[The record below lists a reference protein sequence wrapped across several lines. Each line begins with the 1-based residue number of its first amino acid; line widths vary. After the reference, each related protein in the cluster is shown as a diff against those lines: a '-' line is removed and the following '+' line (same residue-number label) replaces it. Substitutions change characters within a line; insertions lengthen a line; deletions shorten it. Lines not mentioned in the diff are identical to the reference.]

1 MRVLEHD
8 ELNSELQADLQHL
21 RASISL
27 PPRDFGRLKRAVKEG
42 YPAADYFG
50 LYAVEGKHVL
60 SSVRVLRVPYTFADG
75 HVEKVSAI
83 GSVMT
88 RLDSRGRGLVR
99 GLLGDVHAR
108 ERGAG
113 ISYSTLWCE
122 PSIKAHGLYEFL
134 GYKDV
139 YHPDFATG
147 KRSGGKT
154 GRGAYEF
161 AKVLDADVEEME
173 RIHTLATRRRIGFTP
188 RPKGY
193 LRSLFW
199 YGRFS
204 PESFRMIVK
213 GGRPVG
219 YLQLDQGAVA
229 TQVSE
234 VVLLPEG
241 AQALKVVSMLE
252 RLAGDSWLW
261 LNGTFVSDNERPLQR
276 RGYLVSNLNNH
287 VWMVL
292 PLKKS
297 NRKDLVKVF
306 GLDDPRFSYH
316 TVDFF

>member
-21 RASISL
+21 RASIAL
-27 PPRDFGRLKRAVKEG
+27 PPRDFARLKRAVKEG

-50 LYAVEGKHVL
+50 LYAVEGKRVL

-88 RLDSRGRGLVR
+88 RLDCRGRGLVR
-99 GLLGDVHAR
+99 GLLDDVHSR
-108 ERGAG
+108 EREAG
-113 ISYSTLWCE
+113 INYSTLWCE
-122 PSIKAHGLYEFL
+122 PSIKAHGLYEFI

-139 YHPDFATG
+139 YHPDFATV
-147 KRSGGKT
+147 KPSQRKT
-154 GRGAYEF
+154 GRDAYEF
-161 AKVLDADVEEME
+161 AKVRDADVEEME
-173 RIHTLATRRRIGFTP
+173 RIHTLATKHRIGFTP

-193 LRSLFW
+193 VRGLFW

-204 PESFRMIVK
+204 PDSFRMIVK
-213 GGRPVG
+213 ASRPVG
-219 YLQLDQGAVA
+219 YLQLDAGAVA

-234 VVLLPEG
+234 VVLLPGG
-241 AQALKVVSMLE
+241 AQALKVLSMLE
-252 RLAGDSWLW
+252 RLAGDTWLW
-261 LNGTFVSDNERPLQR
+261 LSDTFVSDNKRLLQR
-276 RGYLVSNLNNH
+276 RGYMVSNLNDH

-292 PLKKS
+292 PLNKS
-297 NRKDLVKVF
+297 NREDLVKVF